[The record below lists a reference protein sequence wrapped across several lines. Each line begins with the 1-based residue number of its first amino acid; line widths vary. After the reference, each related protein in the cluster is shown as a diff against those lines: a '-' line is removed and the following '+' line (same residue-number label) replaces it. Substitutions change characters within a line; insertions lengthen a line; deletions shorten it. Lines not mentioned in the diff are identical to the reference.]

1 MDFKSLVRLTASVC
15 VLVAGAQASVI
26 TYTHTTPSGTVPFTD
41 NFSFPQFDPSVGTLT
56 SVSVSATTNVVA
68 QINVFNALSSSQA
81 FTNASAAI
89 PVTITAPAGLVLSLT
104 PTAGPLNS
112 VAAVGFNTYS
122 GIPGS
127 ASGNTSPANFSPY
140 LGTNL
145 FGVAMSFAAGLGTY
159 SGSGPIGLFFGGTA
173 DGGGVTTLTYTYT
186 PNAVPE
192 PATIGMTLAGLGF
205 VGFGIF
211 RRRRR

>member
-1 MDFKSLVRLTASVC
+1 MF
-15 VLVAGAQASVI
+15 LVAGARASVI
-26 TYTHTTPSGTVPFTD
+26 TYTHTTPSATVPFTD
-41 NFSFPQFDPSVGTLT
+41 NFAFPQFDPTTGTLT
-56 SVSVSATTNVVA
+56 SVSIGATVNVVA
-68 QINVFNALSSSQA
+68 QISVFNGLATTQS

-89 PVTITAPAGLVLSLT
+89 PVTISAPAGLVLSLT

-112 VAAVGFNTYS
+112 TANIGFNNYP
-122 GIPGS
+122 GIPGT
-127 ASGNTSPANFSPY
+127 ATGNTSPANFSPY